1 MTGANLA
8 NYRFLGP
15 LRAGAMAELF
25 DLEAA
30 DGQRWLLKRPR
41 QAFGNHPA
49 GYADF
54 ETERMVLARLTGTQV
69 P

>member
-1 MTGANLA
+1 
-8 NYRFLGP
+8 
-15 LRAGAMAELF
+15 MAELF